1 MSPTRWINEFNS
13 IGIKTKPTKNGG
25 TFAHRDIALEFA
37 SWISP
42 KIRLYVIKEFQR
54 LKIQESEQLEW
65 QGKRMLTKL
74 NYLLN
79 KVNDEEKEQ
88 LLSFM
93 DYLETKYRKLES
105 ESLEDNKTK

>member
-1 MSPTRWINEFNS
+1 MYEEFERKKKIIETIN
-13 IGIKTKPTKNGG
+13 
-25 TFAHRDIALEFA
+25 
-37 SWISP
+37 
-42 KIRLYVIKEFQR
+42 
-54 LKIQESEQLEW
+54 
-65 QGKRMLTKL
+65 KL
-74 NYLLN
+74 LDKFNYLLN